1 MGLLKDTD
9 IKFLKE
15 KFGKEL
21 GKEVTVIAFTSENQN
36 KENNDTFKDILTEV
50 SDLDERIKLEFYSEE
65 DKELVEKY
73 GITMY
78 PAFAMVGEKDYGVR
92 FYGIPSGYEFAALIE
107 NLIDISKDKSALATD
122 LLEEVK
128 SIDKEIT
135 IKVFVTPT
143 CPHCPGAARKAHMFA
158 MENENILGEAI
169 EANEFPVVSQK
180 YGVMAVPKIVIESKD
195 GKSVSFEGNYPE
207 AHFIEK
213 IKELMK

>member
-1 MGLLKDTD
+1 MGLLKDND

-21 GKEVTVIAFTSENQN
+21 GEEVRLLAFTSENQN
-36 KENNDTFKDILTEV
+36 KENNDTFKNILIEV
-50 SDLDERIKLEFYSEE
+50 SDLDEKIKLEFHSEN
-65 DKELVEKY
+65 DKDLVEKY

-78 PAFAMVGEKDYGVR
+78 PAFAMIGEKDYGVR

-107 NLIDISKDKSALATD
+107 NLIDVSKNKSALGTEF
-122 LLEEVK
+122 LEEVK

-158 MENENILGEAI
+158 MENENIIGEAI
-169 EANEFPVVSQK
+169 ESNEFPVISQK

-207 AHFIEK
+207 SHFIEK
-213 IKELMK
+213 IKELLK

>member
-9 IKFLKE
+9 IQFLKE

-21 GKEVTVIAFTSENQN
+21 GEEVKVIAFTSENQN
-36 KENNDTFKDILTEV
+36 KDNNTVFKDILTEV
-50 SDLDERIKLEFYSEE
+50 SDLDERIKLEFYSED
-65 DKELVEKY
+65 DKEMVEKY

-107 NLIDISKDKSALATD
+107 NLVDISKNKSAFPAD
-122 LLEEVK
+122 LLDEVK
-128 SIDKEIT
+128 SINEEIT

-158 MENENILGEAI
+158 MENEKILGEAI
-169 EANEFPVVSQK
+169 EANEFPVISEK
-180 YGVMAVPKIVIESKD
+180 YKVMAVPKIVIEAKN

-213 IKELMK
+213 IKEILK